1 MLTLIKINKIF
12 FTLSFSSLLLFV
24 ISKLSSFNLRFEVS
38 ISEFMF
44 ESTYN
49 AIWLFIAIYYAII
62 ALLYFLISKS
72 KLISKNWLLNL
83 HITLSV
89 LFFISIV
96 GFYIIDFNLI
106 TSTFKNFTTKELDK
120 IIMYANW
127 LAITIVLFICNILC
141 LLIILWQYAK

>member
-1 MLTLIKINKIF
+1 MLTVNKINKFF

-106 TSTFKNFTTKELDK
+106 TSTFKNFTTLELDK

-141 LLIILWQYAK
+141 LFIILWQYAK